1 MLRKNWKILLR
12 IMGIL
17 LVGEGLLMMLCVGI
31 GLYYAEADIMPF
43 LFSALITLA
52 VGVICVLFSPHKSG
66 YIDKRMAYLIVT
78 LVWVAMSLFGTL
90 PFLATGTI
98 DNFTDAFFEMMS
110 GFTTA
115 GATVFEDIEVL
126 PKSLLFWRSLSQWI
140 GGVGIVMLV
149 LAIVPSLGI
158 NSYSLYSAELAGP
171 LKDKTHNRVSA
182 TVRNLWIT
190 YLVLTVLVFAFL
202 WGGDMDFFSAITHTF
217 SAISSGGFSIYNS
230 SISQLSAYSQYVLAV
245 AMWLSGI
252 NLTLFYLF
260 VRVKFSKLRS
270 SLEQFFSY
278 TCVFLL
284 LALITTVVLNQ
295 TMEYDLPKAFR
306 LAFVQAASVVS
317 TCGFVVDD
325 TTQWVL
331 PINFL
336 FLIFCLR
343 GGMAGSTSGGLKV
356 MRVLILEKNVRNVM
370 RNRLHPNAVNP
381 VRLNSKPVSDTV
393 IYNVMTLFFVYCFTI
408 VIALFLLILDG
419 VSTTEALGAV
429 VGAITSYGPGLAEC
443 GGFGNYAH
451 FPIFSKWVL
460 AFCMLAGRLECI
472 TVYMLFLP
480 KFWKR

>member
-1 MLRKNWKILLR
+1 
-12 IMGIL
+12 MGIL

-52 VGVICVLFSPHKSG
+52 VGVICVFFSPHKSG

-110 GFTTA
+110 GFTTT
-115 GATVFEDIEVL
+115 GATVFKDIEVL

-171 LKDKTHNRVSA
+171 LKDKTHNRISA

-190 YLVLTVLVFAFL
+190 YFVLTVLVFAFL
-202 WGGDMDFFSAITHTF
+202 WGGDMDFFSAIIHTF

>member
-1 MLRKNWKILLR
+1 
-12 IMGIL
+12 
-17 LVGEGLLMMLCVGI
+17 
-31 GLYYAEADIMPF
+31 
-43 LFSALITLA
+43 
-52 VGVICVLFSPHKSG
+52 
-66 YIDKRMAYLIVT
+66 
-78 LVWVAMSLFGTL
+78 
-90 PFLATGTI
+90 
-98 DNFTDAFFEMMS
+98 
-110 GFTTA
+110 
-115 GATVFEDIEVL
+115 
-126 PKSLLFWRSLSQWI
+126 
-140 GGVGIVMLV
+140 
-149 LAIVPSLGI
+149 
-158 NSYSLYSAELAGP
+158 
-171 LKDKTHNRVSA
+171 
-182 TVRNLWIT
+182 
-190 YLVLTVLVFAFL
+190 
-202 WGGDMDFFSAITHTF
+202 MDFFSAITHTF

>member
-52 VGVICVLFSPHKSG
+52 VGVICVFFSPHKSG

-110 GFTTA
+110 GFTTT
-115 GATVFEDIEVL
+115 GATVFKDIEVL

-171 LKDKTHNRVSA
+171 LKDKTHNRISA

-190 YLVLTVLVFAFL
+190 YFVLTVLVFAFL
-202 WGGDMDFFSAITHTF
+202 WGGDMDFFSAIIHTF

>member
-1 MLRKNWKILLR
+1 
-12 IMGIL
+12 MGIL

-110 GFTTA
+110 GFTTT
-115 GATVFEDIEVL
+115 GATVFKDIEVL

-217 SAISSGGFSIYNS
+217 SGISSGGFSIYNS

-260 VRVKFSKLRS
+260 VRVKFSKLQS

-381 VRLNSKPVSDTV
+381 VRLNSKPVSDTI
-393 IYNVMTLFFVYCFTI
+393 IYNVMTLFFCI
-408 VIALFLLILDG
+408 LFHYSDSL
-419 VSTTEALGAV
+419 VFAYLGRCV
-429 VGAITSYGPGLAEC
+429 HHRSPWCRGGRYYGLWSG
-443 GGFGNYAH
+443 
-451 FPIFSKWVL
+451 I
-460 AFCMLAGRLECI
+460 GRMRWL
-472 TVYMLFLP
+472 
-480 KFWKR
+480 W

>member
-52 VGVICVLFSPHKSG
+52 VGVICVFFSPHKSG

-260 VRVKFSKLRS
+260 VRVKFSKLQS

-284 LALITTVVLNQ
+284 LALITTMVLNQ

-306 LAFVQAASVVS
+306 LAFVQTASVVS